1 MNQSPEGDRSDR
13 PEGYE
18 PLFRT
23 SPFLDA
29 TGPYFYKKLDQ
40 GGFTVALK
48 VLEKH
53 TNASGTIHGG
63 LVATLADVS
72 LGYFTAM
79 SQTPPLRMMTTN
91 LSIDFVGTAK
101 VGEWVESH
109 VSIVKVGNR
118 LAFANALI
126 TANEAP
132 IASTTAVFLVIGQ
145 AA

>member
-1 MNQSPEGDRSDR
+1 MNQPAEGNRR
-13 PEGYE
+13 ACPEGYE

-29 TGPYFYKKLDQ
+29 TGPYFYKKLDK
-40 GGFTVALK
+40 GFTVALR

-91 LSIDFVGTAK
+91 LSIDFVGAAK

-109 VSIVKVGNR
+109 VSIVKVGSR

-126 TANEAP
+126 TSNEAP

>member
-1 MNQSPEGDRSDR
+1 MNLPPDDGRSGC
-13 PEGYE
+13 PQGYE

-23 SPFLDA
+23 SPFLEA
-29 TGPYFYKKLDQ
+29 TGPYFYKKLDK
-40 GGFTVALK
+40 GFTVALR

-53 TNASGTIHGG
+53 TNASGTLHGG

-72 LGYFTAM
+72 LGYVTAA
-79 SQTPPLRMMTTN
+79 SQTPPLRMVTTN

-109 VSIVKVGNR
+109 VSIVKTGSR

-126 TANEAP
+126 TSNEAP
-132 IASTTAVFLVIGQ
+132 IASTSAVFLVIDQ